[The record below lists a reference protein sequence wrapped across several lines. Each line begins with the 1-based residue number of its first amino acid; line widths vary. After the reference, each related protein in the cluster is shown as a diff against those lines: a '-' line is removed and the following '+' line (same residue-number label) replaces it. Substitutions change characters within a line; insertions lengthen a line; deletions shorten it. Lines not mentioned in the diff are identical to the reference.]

1 MHVHDAKHPRR
12 WLSDSGSSVSA
23 IPPSDAQ
30 RAKGPSLD
38 LLMAAN
44 GTQINCYGRQKLD
57 VNLADRTYKFEFVV
71 ADVTQPILGSDF
83 LAHHYLAPNHRDRCL
98 IDLNDLST
106 IPAEP
111 DPSAEPQRINF
122 IKNVDDPYSR
132 LLDDKFPHLSI
143 PSFRLVEPKHGI
155 FHRIP
160 TNGRPPQSKARRLAP
175 DKLAI
180 AKKEFEKLEELG
192 ICQRGKSEYSS
203 PLLVANKPDGGY
215 RVCGDYRRLNTQT
228 EDDKYPVRTLTDFN
242 ANLAGKKIF
251 SKIDLLK
258 GYHQIPVHPDDIGKT
273 AVITP
278 FGLFLFPRTPFGLK
292 NAGQDF
298 QRMMDAILGDLPY
311 VFVYIDDLLVFSDT
325 PEQHLQHL
333 ESVFEIL
340 SANGLVVNRSKCV
353 LGQTSLEFLG
363 YSVSLEGVKPLE
375 DRVAAIREVKPPT
388 TVKELQRF
396 LGMLNYYRRF
406 IPKAAHHLYPLFDAL
421 KGKPKSLHWSPAM
434 DSAFK
439 AVKNALA
446 AAALLRHPRPDADIA
461 ITSDASNLAVG
472 AVLEQKGPEGWEP
485 LSFFSAKLLPNQQL
499 WPPFDRELLAAFR
512 SIRHFRHM
520 VEGRTFTLYTDH
532 QSLVPSL
539 KKKAEP
545 QTARQTYQLAG
556 IAEYTTDIRYLE
568 GKANSVADALSRP
581 NSSPSASASDSAD
594 GVIFSI
600 SEADFSSLPVPVESD
615 SMAGDGTPNNRP
627 NPPSAQPDLTS
638 GDGTPNNR
646 PNPTSAQP
654 DTKPGDGTPNNRPT
668 SSTSATTSS
677 PPIPPQKAEDLCAVI
692 SAVEPLGL
700 DLKAMASEQALD
712 PDFIRLSNDARTGL
726 SFRKVDLGNSTILVD
741 VSNGPARPFVPFTW
755 RRRVFDAIHNLGHPG
770 VDRTR
775 QIVAA
780 KFVWSSLRADCSRW
794 ARECVNCQRAKVG
807 RNIVPEIGHFE
818 VPRRRFE
825 HIHID
830 IVMVPPSNGFRYLLT
845 VVDRFTRWPSAF
857 PLHDITTE
865 SVIDNLAHGWFASFG
880 IPAHITTDR
889 GSQFNSAV
897 WEQLLRI
904 WGIKHHQTTAYHP
917 EANGMVERFHRRL
930 KESLI
935 ALCQDERD
943 RWFWKLPCTL
953 LSIRTTLKPDIG
965 ASPADLVY
973 GEGLALPGELL
984 GTHPAEDGELQRQRQ
999 HQLANLR
1006 LEVERL
1012 QPTATSAH
1020 RTPIVHLPAAL
1031 NTATHVFVR
1040 RGGVHPPLTA
1050 PYEGPYRVISRF
1062 PSGFDVCLP
1071 GRGTERI
1078 AISRLK
1084 PAHTSVDD
1092 GVNEPQDLDEEI
1104 PPTPPRPG
1112 RPPGRP
1118 PGPNIRLPRPNRRTS
1133 ENNQRDNSDAAAP
1146 QPHRPT
1152 RPRRV
1157 RNIDEFQPPASSA
1170 GNPAPTAPVAPTLPE
1185 TAPLA
1190 RAQPLSFDD
1199 WLAVNAAGNP
1209 PPTIVAA
1216 AQLDQQSPPPSS
1228 LTRSKNLNQ
1237 RPKPDVSAL
1246 VSIMKEHLGLS
1257 PP

>member
-1 MHVHDAKHPRR
+1 
-12 WLSDSGSSVSA
+12 
-23 IPPSDAQ
+23 
-30 RAKGPSLD
+30 
-38 LLMAAN
+38 
-44 GTQINCYGRQKLD
+44 
-57 VNLADRTYKFEFVV
+57 
-71 ADVTQPILGSDF
+71 
-83 LAHHYLAPNHRDRCL
+83 
-98 IDLNDLST
+98 
-106 IPAEP
+106 
-111 DPSAEPQRINF
+111 
-122 IKNVDDPYSR
+122 
-132 LLDDKFPHLSI
+132 
-143 PSFRLVEPKHGI
+143 
-155 FHRIP
+155 
-160 TNGRPPQSKARRLAP
+160 
-175 DKLAI
+175 
-180 AKKEFEKLEELG
+180 
-192 ICQRGKSEYSS
+192 
-203 PLLVANKPDGGY
+203 
-215 RVCGDYRRLNTQT
+215 
-228 EDDKYPVRTLTDFN
+228 
-242 ANLAGKKIF
+242 
-251 SKIDLLK
+251 
-258 GYHQIPVHPDDIGKT
+258 
-273 AVITP
+273 
-278 FGLFLFPRTPFGLK
+278 
-292 NAGQDF
+292 
-298 QRMMDAILGDLPY
+298 
-311 VFVYIDDLLVFSDT
+311 
-325 PEQHLQHL
+325 
-333 ESVFEIL
+333 
-340 SANGLVVNRSKCV
+340 
-353 LGQTSLEFLG
+353 
-363 YSVSLEGVKPLE
+363 
-375 DRVAAIREVKPPT
+375 
-388 TVKELQRF
+388 
-396 LGMLNYYRRF
+396 
-406 IPKAAHHLYPLFDAL
+406 
-421 KGKPKSLHWSPAM
+421 
-434 DSAFK
+434 
-439 AVKNALA
+439 
-446 AAALLRHPRPDADIA
+446 
-461 ITSDASNLAVG
+461 
-472 AVLEQKGPEGWEP
+472 
-485 LSFFSAKLLPNQQL
+485 
-499 WPPFDRELLAAFR
+499 
-512 SIRHFRHM
+512 
-520 VEGRTFTLYTDH
+520 
-532 QSLVPSL
+532 
-539 KKKAEP
+539 
-545 QTARQTYQLAG
+545 
-556 IAEYTTDIRYLE
+556 
-568 GKANSVADALSRP
+568 
-581 NSSPSASASDSAD
+581 
-594 GVIFSI
+594 
-600 SEADFSSLPVPVESD
+600 
-615 SMAGDGTPNNRP
+615 
-627 NPPSAQPDLTS
+627 
-638 GDGTPNNR
+638 
-646 PNPTSAQP
+646 
-654 DTKPGDGTPNNRPT
+654 
-668 SSTSATTSS
+668 
-677 PPIPPQKAEDLCAVI
+677 
-692 SAVEPLGL
+692 
-700 DLKAMASEQALD
+700 
-712 PDFIRLSNDARTGL
+712 
-726 SFRKVDLGNSTILVD
+726 
-741 VSNGPARPFVPFTW
+741 
-755 RRRVFDAIHNLGHPG
+755 
-770 VDRTR
+770 
-775 QIVAA
+775 
-780 KFVWSSLRADCSRW
+780 
-794 ARECVNCQRAKVG
+794 
-807 RNIVPEIGHFE
+807 
-818 VPRRRFE
+818 
-825 HIHID
+825 
-830 IVMVPPSNGFRYLLT
+830 MVPPSNGFRYLLT